1 LVQSTITFKLKT
13 EKMKKT
19 FLKYGIA
26 LAAIVLMYACS
37 KKDGITNQ
45 PYDAY
50 GISGTQGQLK
60 INLAFAYTIDYATL
74 RIRVNGKTVS
84 GSMQSRQPFP
94 GGGYNTRGSNFALY
108 LSVPQG
114 SNTVSVFIPKVGTDT
129 DSIVLYSGTVSV
141 PDNNPYTLHLSDTAR
156 NPRSGKVDDLLV
168 KNIINK
174 LDTGFCRFK
183 FVNLIPNLA
192 AVDLYLNGIKIKSSI
207 PYKTATDTFSVR
219 TGVNQPGWT
228 SAITTTWAVRPA
240 GALPTSAA
248 TASYAS
254 SNGLQSQKVMTI
266 FSMGYATATGT
277 RLPYV
282 AFTLDNNQ

>member
-1 LVQSTITFKLKT
+1 
-13 EKMKKT
+13 MKKSI
-19 FLKYGIA
+19 LKYGLP
-26 LAAIVLMYACS
+26 LAVIILMYACS

-60 INLAFAYTIDYATL
+60 INLAFAYTVDYSTML
-74 RIRVNGKTVS
+74 IKVNGKTVS
-84 GSMQSRQPFP
+84 SGLQTRQPFP

-114 SNTVSVFIPKVGTDT
+114 ANTVSVVLPKVGTET
-129 DSIVLYSGTVSV
+129 DSVVLYSGSV
-141 PDNNPYTLHLSDTAR
+141 TIPDNNPYTLHLSDTTG
-156 NPRSGKVDDLLV
+156 NPRSGKVDQVLV
-168 KNIINK
+168 KNIINP

-183 FVNLIPNLA
+183 FVNLIPNLP
-192 AVDLYLNGIKIKSSI
+192 AVDLYLNGVLIKSNIS
-207 PYKTATDTFSVR
+207 YLNATDTFSVR

-240 GALPTSAA
+240 GALPTSTA

-266 FSMGYATATGT
+266 FSMGYSTATGT
-277 RLPYV
+277 RLPFV

>member
-1 LVQSTITFKLKT
+1 
-13 EKMKKT
+13 MKKT

-26 LAAIVLMYACS
+26 FAAIVLMYACS

-50 GISGTQGQLK
+50 GVSGTQGLLK
-60 INLAFAYTIDYATL
+60 VNLAFAYTVDYSTI
-74 RIRVNGKTVS
+74 RIKVNGKTVS
-84 GSMQSRQPFP
+84 SSLQTRQPFP
-94 GGGYNTRGSNFALY
+94 GGGFNTRGSNFALY

-114 SNTVSVFIPKVGTDT
+114 SNAVSVVLPKVNTDT
-129 DSIVLYSGTVSV
+129 DSVVLYNGTVNI
-141 PDNNPYTLHLSDTAR
+141 PDNNPYTPHLADTVG

-168 KNIINK
+168 KNVVNK

-183 FVNLIPNLA
+183 FVNLIPNLT
-192 AVDLYLNGIKIKSSI
+192 AVDLYLNGIKIQSNI
-207 PYKTATDTFSVR
+207 PYKSATDTFSIR

-240 GALPTSAA
+240 GALPTSTA

-254 SNGLQSQKVMTI
+254 SNGLQSQKVMTL
-266 FSMGYATATGT
+266 FSMGYSAATGT
-277 RLPYV
+277 RLPFI
-282 AFTLDNNQ
+282 ALTLDNNQ

>member
-1 LVQSTITFKLKT
+1 
-13 EKMKKT
+13 MKKT
-19 FLKYGIA
+19 ILKYCIPV
-26 LAAIVLMYACS
+26 AAIILMYACS

-60 INLAFAYTIDYATL
+60 INLAFAYTVDYSTML
-74 RIRVNGKTVS
+74 IKVNGKTVS
-84 GSMQSRQPFP
+84 NGLQTRQPFP

-114 SNTVSVFIPKVGTDT
+114 ANTVSVVLPKVGTET
-129 DSIVLYSGTVSV
+129 DSVVLYNGSV
-141 PDNNPYTLHLSDTAR
+141 TIPDNNPYTLHLSDTAG
-156 NPRSGKVDDLLV
+156 NPRSGKVDQVLV
-168 KNIINK
+168 KNIINT

-183 FVNLIPNLA
+183 FVNLIPNLP
-192 AVDLYLNGIKIKSSI
+192 AVDLYLNGVLIKSNI
-207 PYKTATDTFSVR
+207 PYLNATDTFSVR

-240 GALPTSAA
+240 GALPTSTA
-248 TASYAS
+248 TALYAS

-266 FSMGYATATGT
+266 FSMGYNTATGT
-277 RLPYV
+277 RLPFV
-282 AFTLDNNQ
+282 AFTLDNN

>member
-1 LVQSTITFKLKT
+1 
-13 EKMKKT
+13 MKKT

-26 LAAIVLMYACS
+26 FAAFVLMYACS

-50 GISGTQGQLK
+50 GVSGTQGLLK
-60 INLAFAYTIDYATL
+60 VNLAFAYTVDYSTI
-74 RIRVNGKTVS
+74 RIKLNGKTVS
-84 GSMQSRQPFP
+84 SSMQTRQPFP

-114 SNTVSVFIPKVGTDT
+114 SNAVSVVLPKVGTDT
-129 DSIVLYSGTVSV
+129 DSIVLYTGTVNI
-141 PDNNPYTLHLSDTAR
+141 PDNNPYTLHLSDTAG

-168 KNIINK
+168 KNVVNK
-174 LDTGFCRFK
+174 MDTGFCRFK

-207 PYKTATDTFSVR
+207 PYKTATDTFSIR

-240 GALPTSAA
+240 GALPTSTA

-254 SNGLQSQKVMTI
+254 SNGLQSQKVMTL
-266 FSMGYATATGT
+266 FSMGYGSGTGT
-277 RLPYV
+277 RLPFI
-282 AFTLDNNQ
+282 ALTLDNNQ

>member
-1 LVQSTITFKLKT
+1 
-13 EKMKKT
+13 MKKT
-19 FLKYGIA
+19 ILKYCIPVV
-26 LAAIVLMYACS
+26 AIIQLYACS

-60 INLAFAYTIDYATL
+60 VNLAFAYTVDYSTI
-74 RIRVNGKTVS
+74 RIKINGKTVS
-84 GSMQSRQPFP
+84 SSLQTRQPFP

-114 SNTVSVFIPKVGTDT
+114 SNAVSVVLPKVGTDT
-129 DSIVLYSGTVSV
+129 DSIVLYTGTVSI
-141 PDNNPYTLHLSDTAR
+141 PDNNPYTLHLSDTAG
-156 NPRSGKVDDLLV
+156 NPRSGKIDDVLV
-168 KNIINK
+168 KNIINTM
-174 LDTGFCRFK
+174 DTGFCRFK

-192 AVDLYLNGIKIKSSI
+192 AVDLYLNGVKIQSNI

-240 GALPTSAA
+240 GALPTSTA
-248 TASYAS
+248 TALYAS

-266 FSMGYATATGT
+266 FSMGYGSGTGT
-277 RLPYV
+277 RLPFV
-282 AFTLDNNQ
+282 AFTLDNN

>member
-1 LVQSTITFKLKT
+1 
-13 EKMKKT
+13 MKKT

>member
-1 LVQSTITFKLKT
+1 
-13 EKMKKT
+13 MKKT

-26 LAAIVLMYACS
+26 IAAIVLMYACS

-50 GISGTQGQLK
+50 GISATQGQLK
-60 INLAFAYTIDYATL
+60 VNLAFAYTVDYSTI
-74 RIRVNGKTVS
+74 RIKLNGKTVS
-84 GSMQSRQPFP
+84 SSLQTRQPFP

-114 SNTVSVFIPKVGTDT
+114 SNAVSVVLPKVGTDT
-129 DSIVLYSGTVSV
+129 DSIVLYSGTVNI
-141 PDNNPYTLHLSDTAR
+141 PDNNPYTLHLSDTAG

-168 KNIINK
+168 KNVINK
-174 LDTGFCRFK
+174 MDTGFCRFK

-240 GALPTSAA
+240 GALPTSTA

-254 SNGLQSQKVMTI
+254 SNGLQSQKVMTL
-266 FSMGYATATGT
+266 FSMGYGSGTGT
-277 RLPYV
+277 RLPFI
-282 AFTLDNNQ
+282 ALTLDNNQ